1 MMRRQRGA
9 FIFVTPLILTT
20 IALLSV
26 MALDGARIY
35 GIRND
40 LQNQA
45 NAAATA
51 GAEVAQA
58 CGGTEVS
65 LDTMKS
71 RALAAA
77 QAQGFDGA
85 LEDLDIQFGILV
97 ENPAAP
103 GELAFQPVADIAAS
117 NAVHVSL
124 SQDEAISR
132 LLPESVLG
140 TVTLSA
146 SAATRKEVLATIG
159 MAGSTAGVNDG
170 LLGGLLGAVFED
182 PSYSLDP
189 TSLSSLENTFVEI
202 GQLLGEL
209 GVDTVEDMLP
219 LTADN
224 LAAALRE
231 IAGNA
236 TPAGELLDDLAGAT
250 GINGLEIADIL
261 AVVEGAEVPADS
273 EVEMYGLVTTL
284 VLNVVRE
291 QQILNGGPLSLSN
304 LEAAGLPLISAIDE
318 DSLVVNLYVDRAPQV
333 LINASARKNSDGD
346 WSSEFYA
353 PDISLELRVAAEI
366 LPLNLLGLVEFELAE
381 LTIPLAIDLGGGT
394 GYLTSARC
402 ARGLETD
409 VEFGVELQRQVLELA
424 TGTIDVATGD
434 VVPEPIDAEIGRVS
448 LLFGVASVDP
458 ILNLEAEVEGEI
470 PGESDNVILD
480 PKYPLYCSPTEGC
493 YRLEHHDPGGS
504 LSALSLDAT
513 ITDLSLL
520 QSSLGGV
527 DLTGLVAAVEPLVTD
542 LLFDVTENLTGAVVG
557 PLLQAL
563 GVGIGG
569 ISVTVQSA
577 EQDRY
582 VQLIEDVPVIN

>member
-1 MMRRQRGA
+1 MRRQRGA

-85 LEDLDIQFGILV
+85 LEDLDIQFGMLV

-577 EQDRY
+577 EQDDY

>member
-1 MMRRQRGA
+1 MRRQRGA

-85 LEDLDIQFGILV
+85 LEDLDIQFGMLV

-261 AVVEGAEVPADS
+261 AVVEGTEVPADS

-304 LEAAGLPLISAIDE
+304 LDIAGLPLISAIDE

-458 ILNLEAEVEGEI
+458 ILNLEAEVEGDV

-480 PKYPLYCSPTEGC
+480 PKYPLYCSPTDGC

-513 ITDLSLL
+513 ITDMSLL

-542 LLFDVTENLTGAVVG
+542 LLFDVTENLTEAVVG

-569 ISVTVQSA
+569 ISVIVQSA
-577 EQDRY
+577 EQDDY

>member
-1 MMRRQRGA
+1 MRRQRGA

-85 LEDLDIQFGILV
+85 LEDLDIQFGMLV

-261 AVVEGAEVPADS
+261 AVVEGTEVPADS

-304 LEAAGLPLISAIDE
+304 LDIAGLPLISAIDE

-458 ILNLEAEVEGEI
+458 ILNLEAEVEGDM

-480 PKYPLYCSPTEGC
+480 PKYPLYCSPTDGC

-513 ITDLSLL
+513 ITDMSLL

-542 LLFDVTENLTGAVVG
+542 LLFDVTENLTEAVVG

-569 ISVTVQSA
+569 ISVIVQSA
-577 EQDRY
+577 EQDDY